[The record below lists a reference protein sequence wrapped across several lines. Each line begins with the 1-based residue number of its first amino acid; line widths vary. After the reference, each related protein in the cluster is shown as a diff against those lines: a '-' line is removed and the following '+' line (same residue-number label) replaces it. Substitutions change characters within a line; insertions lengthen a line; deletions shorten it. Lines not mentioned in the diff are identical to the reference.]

1 MCFCSRYVR
10 PPDPSEELEEEEEE
24 DHDEEEIYK
33 TQINGI
39 SDGIVSCRSASQ
51 LISAFFPLL

>member
-1 MCFCSRYVR
+1 MR

-51 LISAFFPLL
+51 LMSSFVPLL